1 MSTSGRPLTS
11 QVLYGKLRAN
21 EREETMGWREW
32 AVTITGYALL
42 GAAVAE
48 IIMAVTGRLR

>member
-1 MSTSGRPLTS
+1 
-11 QVLYGKLRAN
+11 
-21 EREETMGWREW
+21 MGWREW